1 MDPMTMIGLGSTI
14 YGGLKTIFGRD
25 PDPYAEQRKLQR
37 QLLSRSKSS
46 GDRIASKAYTSAAI
60 NTRNLE
66 DRGAAA
72 GTPQSILDQQI
83 AGSQGAMNQQ
93 LLDALFEDEQAS
105 IGRESQIIS
114 AIPPEQEDTS
124 GEDLLGLGLQM
135 LTLGSGTPSAPASTR
150 GPDPLA
156 FPINT
161 PAPINRITQPNPLSL
176 NTPGGFGRT
185 PAIGPGFR
193 PPQNKIQF
201 GNFGKAFSLNNQI
214 PNLNGYR

>member
-1 MDPMTMIGLGSTI
+1 MTMIGLGSTI

-37 QLLSRSKSS
+37 QLLSRSRST
-46 GDRIASKAYTSAAI
+46 GDRISNKASTAAAI
-60 NTRNLE
+60 NARNIE

-83 AGSQGAMNQQ
+83 AGSQGTINQQ

-105 IGRESQIIS
+105 IERESRIIS

-135 LTLGSGTPSAPASTR
+135 LTLGSEKPETSASGVPGKVGGMKMPNLLST
-150 GPDPLA
+150 
-156 FPINT
+156 NT
-161 PAPINRITQPNPLSL
+161 TS
-176 NTPGGFGRT
+176 GFGRT
-185 PAIGPGFR
+185 PDTGPGSK
-193 PPQNKIQF
+193 PPQKKFQF
-201 GNFGKAFSLNNQI
+201 GKFGNTFSLNNQI
-214 PNLNGYR
+214 PNLNGYK